1 MGRPD
6 WDDYFMKITR
16 LVAQRATC
24 LRRQVGALLV
34 KDHRILTTG
43 YNGAPSGLRHC
54 LDIGCLREKENV
66 PSGQR
71 HELCRALHAEQN
83 AILQAALH
91 GVSVK
96 EAVLYCTHHP
106 CSLCAKMLV
115 NAGVL
120 KIVYEKGYP
129 DPLASEILVEARLER
144 LQLLAGEGEEG

>member
-96 EAVLYCTHHP
+96 GAVLYCTHHP

-115 NAGVL
+115 NAGVT
-120 KIVYEKGYP
+120 KIIYEKGYP

>member
-16 LVAQRATC
+16 LVSQRATC

-96 EAVLYCTHHP
+96 GAVLYCTHHP

-115 NAGVL
+115 NAGVT
-120 KIVYEKGYP
+120 KIIYEKGYP